1 MNRFDCWWWY
11 DWYDLRPHFQSNKPN
26 QTPPCSTLAAPLGW
40 QSQQWYVIKMILD
53 GTCDGHRVKWT
64 ICDVRWFYSVA
75 VRTLCMPKAS
85 LCLAWIASVSV
96 KQFQTCCVG
105 WTFLNVILHVSTTQ
119 ADFLG
124 AAEKTNINRT
134 LALFGHWPD
143 RLSQVVNPVLYALA
157 ALKWIALV
165 RSRMLAFS
173 LVILLLRVAIME
185 TLQRTRT
192 EVGFLGSSFSI
203 ACISLE
209 DGTDYEPFYVVGEHV
224 NKASL
229 GSVSSKPDSHRTHM
243 VSWRSHQ
250 GLMTVSWDSAN
261 LSDWETLALYH
272 STGVM

>member
-1 MNRFDCWWWY
+1 M
-11 DWYDLRPHFQSNKPN
+11 
-26 QTPPCSTLAAPLGW
+26 
-40 QSQQWYVIKMILD
+40 SQRLKRI
-53 GTCDGHRVKWT
+53 
-64 ICDVRWFYSVA
+64 
-75 VRTLCMPKAS
+75 
-85 LCLAWIASVSV
+85 
-96 KQFQTCCVG
+96 
-105 WTFLNVILHVSTTQ
+105 FLEPQ
-119 ADFLG
+119 K
-124 AAEKTNINRT
+124 KTNINRT

-165 RSRMLAFS
+165 RSRMLSFS

-243 VSWRSHQ
+243 VS
-250 GLMTVSWDSAN
+250 
-261 LSDWETLALYH
+261 
-272 STGVM
+272 

>member
-1 MNRFDCWWWY
+1 MSFCMSQRLKRIF
-11 DWYDLRPHFQSNKPN
+11 LEPQKKQTLIELLHFWSLARSPFSGRQSRIVSS
-26 QTPPCSTLAAPLGW
+26 STLAA
-40 QSQQWYVIKMILD
+40 S
-53 GTCDGHRVKWT
+53 
-64 ICDVRWFYSVA
+64 
-75 VRTLCMPKAS
+75 
-85 LCLAWIASVSV
+85 
-96 KQFQTCCVG
+96 
-105 WTFLNVILHVSTTQ
+105 
-119 ADFLG
+119 
-124 AAEKTNINRT
+124 
-134 LALFGHWPD
+134 
-143 RLSQVVNPVLYALA
+143 
-157 ALKWIALV
+157 KWIALV
-165 RSRMLAFS
+165 RSRMLSFS

-203 ACISLE
+203 ACITLE
-209 DGTDYEPFYVVGEHV
+209 DGTDYEPFYVVSEHV